1 MAKHQRDIK
10 IAVVVITDEGIDF
23 AGIYSELEDAQT
35 IALKNAD
42 RGEVLL
48 ARWEQTYGKGIP
60 KDRGVYSSNPS
71 ILIVPFQAQG
81 LLQ

>member
-1 MAKHQRDIK
+1 MAKQRDVK

-23 AGIYSELEDAQT
+23 AGIYTELEDAET

-48 ARWEQTYGKGIP
+48 AHWEQTYGKGIP
-60 KDRGVYSSNPS
+60 KSRGVYSSNPS
-71 ILIVPFQAQG
+71 ILIVPHQSK
-81 LLQ
+81 LLPQ